1 MSLFAV
7 YEGLFETA
15 RENHYLV
22 SIFSDLESAVKW
34 VDKTVEVEG
43 ISVYSLYVVEFE
55 SGESPNSGK
64 VVYEIEGNASPYN

>member
-7 YEGLFETA
+7 YEGLFEIA
-15 RENHYLV
+15 REDHDLV
-22 SIFSDLESAVKW
+22 SVFEDLESAVKC
-34 VDKTVEVEG
+34 VDKTVELEG

-55 SGESPNSGK
+55 SGESLTSGK